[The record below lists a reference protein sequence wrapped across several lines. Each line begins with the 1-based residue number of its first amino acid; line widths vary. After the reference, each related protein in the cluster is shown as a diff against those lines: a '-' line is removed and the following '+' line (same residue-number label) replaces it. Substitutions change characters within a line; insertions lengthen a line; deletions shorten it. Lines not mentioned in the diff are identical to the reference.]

1 MEKTY
6 PIGETPL
13 PLQIKDT
20 LSVIFGQMPLKC
32 LGQCARV
39 SKRWKEVVRNYHINI
54 IFNTII

>member
-1 MEKTY
+1 MEKTD

-20 LSVIFGQMPLKC
+20 LSVIFGQMPLKS

-39 SKRWKEVVRNYHINI
+39 SKRWKEVVRNYHIKI